1 MSRFTVSRVS
11 TADVDASMDDVFT
24 ILEQP
29 QKVAELTPYLDSIV
43 DRGDGTWVWRMG
55 HIRAPM
61 GLFQPEFTERMTIER
76 PTLLEFRH
84 EPPAGRSEM
93 AGADGIYRLMPRADG
108 RPGCTLHIDLTVT
121 TYLPLPALA
130 KPVVR
135 STMNMVIDQMGKG
148 FSRNII
154 AELER
159 A

>member
-1 MSRFTVSRVS
+1 MPSFAVSRVS
-11 TADVDASMDDVFT
+11 TADVDATMDEVFD

-29 QKVAELTPYLDSIV
+29 HKVAELTPYLDSI
-43 DRGDGTWVWRMG
+43 DDQGDGIWIWRMG
-55 HIRAPM
+55 GVKAPM
-61 GLFQPEFTERMTIER
+61 GVLRPHFTERMTLER
-76 PTLLEFRH
+76 PTLLEFKH

-121 TYLPLPALA
+121 TYLPLPPLSRPLV
-130 KPVVR
+130 K

-154 AELER
+154 AELKR
-159 A
+159 G

>member
-1 MSRFTVSRVS
+1 MPPFAVSRVS
-11 TADVDASMDDVFT
+11 TADVDASMDDVFS

-29 QKVAELTPYLDSIV
+29 AKVAELTPYLDSIV
-43 DRGDGTWVWRMG
+43 DQGDGTWVWRMG
-55 HIRAPM
+55 GIKAPI
-61 GLFQPEFTERMTIER
+61 GLLHPEFTERMTIER

-108 RPGCTLHIDLTVT
+108 LPGCTLHIDLKVT
-121 TYLPLPALA
+121 TYLPLPPLS
-130 KPVVR
+130 KPLVK

-154 AELER
+154 AELKR